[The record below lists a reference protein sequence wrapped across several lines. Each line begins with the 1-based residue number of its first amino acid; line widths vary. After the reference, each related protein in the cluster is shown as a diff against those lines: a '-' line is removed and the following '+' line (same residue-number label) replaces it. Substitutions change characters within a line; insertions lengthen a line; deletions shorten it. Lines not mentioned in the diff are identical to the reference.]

1 MRSGLMIECV
11 ALDTKL
17 NHHKVECI
25 KVAHQKSEKLII
37 LDEIATLEVC
47 IANPHFHSIAFT

>member
-1 MRSGLMIECV
+1 MIECV